1 MKRWWRQFG
10 IFLVMVA
17 FVATCSIALAT
28 PEEET
33 TETAQAIV
41 DGEVLFEV
49 SSSNQFLA
57 PERANFIN
65 EQLQKAAVKPGVE
78 SVEVVERNDL
88 PTILLDGIYL
98 MTVTERDSETGRTA
112 REQAEIWADKIRQA
126 LQKANRERSQ
136 AFLRQSILRAIALI
150 VAATVLH
157 WSFGKLTRLP
167 PWRSQDNPTVR
178 AWRSLLVVA
187 GRVLLWLATIYYLI
201 DLLPV
206 TRRWSYETR
215 QLVFDSLTAPIL
227 PVDDNTYS
235 LVDLLVLI
243 ALLVG
248 LAIAA
253 NRLTQ
258 ILRSRVLQIARLNRG
273 AQDTIAT
280 VLKYSLIVVGTV
292 VVFNIWGLDITSI
305 AIFAGA
311 LSVGIGFGLQ
321 DIAKNLGS
329 GIVLLFERPI
339 QVGDF
344 VQVGEY
350 MGTVERIGSRSTVV
364 RTLDRV
370 SIIVP
375 NSRFLETEVIN
386 WSHDNPVSR
395 LRLPVGVAYGSDMS
409 AVKSALLEAAQ
420 QNAQVLKVPPPRVLF
435 VEFGDSSLDFELL
448 VWCADP
454 SQQYVLK
461 SDLYFAIEE
470 QLKAAGVEIPFPQ
483 RDLHL
488 RSGQLPLSLSPELE
502 QWLAR
507 LLEKLAR

>member
-1 MKRWWRQFG
+1 M
-10 IFLVMVA
+10 
-17 FVATCSIALAT
+17 
-28 PEEET
+28 
-33 TETAQAIV
+33 
-41 DGEVLFEV
+41 
-49 SSSNQFLA
+49 
-57 PERANFIN
+57 
-65 EQLQKAAVKPGVE
+65 
-78 SVEVVERNDL
+78 
-88 PTILLDGIYL
+88 
-98 MTVTERDSETGRTA
+98 
-112 REQAEIWADKIRQA
+112 
-126 LQKANRERSQ
+126 
-136 AFLRQSILRAIALI
+136 
-150 VAATVLH
+150 
-157 WSFGKLTRLP
+157 
-167 PWRSQDNPTVR
+167 
-178 AWRSLLVVA
+178 
-187 GRVLLWLATIYYLI
+187 
-201 DLLPV
+201 
-206 TRRWSYETR
+206 
-215 QLVFDSLTAPIL
+215 FDSLTAPIL

-235 LVDLLVLI
+235 LVDLLVLV

-280 VLKYSLIVVGTV
+280 VLKYSLIIVGTV

-488 RSGQLPLSLSPELE
+488 RSGQLPSRYLPS
-502 QWLAR
+502 
-507 LLEKLAR
+507 